1 MSTLFPAAPMR
12 QAEKE
17 VSKPCGLPKS
27 SPAAFRHPGRLNKLW
42 APVPD
47 GSSYPPPFAGFPPDA
62 GRHRNHPQAGPPECF
77 PRVPPGIAEP
87 AGALLPPVPCI
98 SRKAGYRS
106 PCVRPGSE
114 PAQQISVDVND
125 RASSPFREQGHVR
138 LDNQR
143 EFIPFQA
150 HPVAHGVHHVETLCG
165 NFITLGLGPVRS
177 FPSITW
183 FRRLT
188 STGTV
193 SPGRTPT
200 MAARMEYIPST
211 GFPFSF
217 ISTSPAV
224 NPLRCA
230 RFRLPRRLS

>member
-1 MSTLFPAAPMR
+1 MTGHPARSGNKVMSDWITKGNSSLFKLIRLPM
-12 QAEKE
+12 
-17 VSKPCGLPKS
+17 
-27 SPAAFRHPGRLNKLW
+27 
-42 APVPD
+42 
-47 GSSYPPPFAGFPPDA
+47 
-62 GRHRNHPQAGPPECF
+62 
-77 PRVPPGIAEP
+77 
-87 AGALLPPVPCI
+87 
-98 SRKAGYRS
+98 
-106 PCVRPGSE
+106 
-114 PAQQISVDVND
+114 
-125 RASSPFREQGHVR
+125 
-138 LDNQR
+138 
-143 EFIPFQA
+143 EFIMSRRF
-150 HPVAHGVHHVETLCG
+150 CG

-230 RFRLPRRLS
+230 PLPASTPPIMTPSPSQRGSETMPR